1 MIFETIGDRKNP
13 VIIMLNGSFSTG
25 AGLSHI
31 AEMLSDKYYIILPTY
46 DGHHEGGGIFTT
58 RLEQAKKI
66 IEYLKKEN
74 IQHIALIQGA
84 SMGAEVALTLASLLI
99 KTNIQVDKY
108 LFDGGPFF
116 HFPKWFRL
124 VMRFKFRSMVHQAQ
138 YGSLEE
144 IIERFSNNRM
154 VQWMIHG
161 DISPYKWFIK
171 GLADA
176 APYMSDESINNESDA
191 CYTFD
196 YPSVPIEEQKKYIF
210 IWSKNEPAF
219 KSYKN
224 VKKYYP
230 YAKYSSPGELGHCGF
245 ISRQPE
251 RYARFL
257 NKLAKNN

>member
-1 MIFETIGDRKNP
+1 
-13 VIIMLNGSFSTG
+13 
-25 AGLSHI
+25 
-31 AEMLSDKYYIILPTY
+31 
-46 DGHHEGGGIFTT
+46 
-58 RLEQAKKI
+58 
-66 IEYLKKEN
+66 
-74 IQHIALIQGA
+74 
-84 SMGAEVALTLASLLI
+84 
-99 KTNIQVDKY
+99 
-108 LFDGGPFF
+108 
-116 HFPKWFRL
+116 
-124 VMRFKFRSMVHQAQ
+124 
-138 YGSLEE
+138 
-144 IIERFSNNRM
+144 M

-257 NKLAKNN
+257 NKLAEE